1 MKNPLILSLVQLT
14 RPDGR
19 TLVVAAVLWSL
30 VGFIALWSGVTWS
43 INYFDPFSSSW
54 SSVLFGWLSSII
66 SLVFTILLFP
76 ALMFMAIGLF
86 QERAA
91 GIVEA
96 AHYPNLDSPRQ
107 SSIVEQARLGVRFLV
122 WTILVNGLAFPLYFL
137 PFANVF
143 ILLFVNGF
151 VIGREYFEVA
161 AIRRMSADSVR
172 KLRRTHRVKIWMTGV
187 TIAVLFWIP
196 FVNLVAP
203 LIGVMVMTHL
213 FHRYRMSDVD

>member
-30 VGFIALWSGVTWS
+30 VGFIALWSGVTWL

-66 SLVFTILLFP
+66 SLVLTILFFP
-76 ALMFMAIGLF
+76 ALMAMAIGLF

-96 AHYPNLDSPRQ
+96 QHYPNLDPPRQ
-107 SSIVEQARLGVRFLV
+107 SSIAEQVRLGGRFLV

-151 VIGREYFEVA
+151 VIGSLSIMVLSSTIFTGLQAYLQRLKRPFGTGFLPSE
-161 AIRRMSADSVR
+161 IRA
-172 KLRRTHRVKIWMTGV
+172 K
-187 TIAVLFWIP
+187 
-196 FVNLVAP
+196 
-203 LIGVMVMTHL
+203 
-213 FHRYRMSDVD
+213 FHKHV